1 MRATWNSMKVES
13 DYTGDVAEFRGTES
27 PTRLYF
33 REIGEAPLLTPR
45 EEVELANQLQ
55 RGIKAEERMAKA
67 RKRAKGKAKAPAALS
82 PAVRAKLKAQVEEGK
97 KARERLIKGN
107 LRLVVKIA
115 QDYAN
120 MGLPLLDLIS
130 EGNIGLVKAV
140 ERFNPN
146 KGAKLS
152 TYAAWWIKQA
162 VKRALSN
169 QGRTIRIPVH
179 MNDKISR
186 MRRIESQL
194 QEEFGREPTDEEL
207 AEELSVPQAKI
218 VRMRLAGNRATSL
231 NTKLQ
236 GDDGA
241 ELGDLVGDD
250 RTRTSADLI
259 EREELATKA
268 LRYLGTLD
276 ERERLILVMRFGLDG
291 QARRTLEE
299 VGEKFNVTR
308 ERIRQLQNVGLRN
321 LKLALESTAPDED
334 I

>member
-1 MRATWNSMKVES
+1 MLRHMKVES
-13 DYTGDVAEFRGTES
+13 VYSVPSDVRGAES
-27 PTRLYF
+27 PMRLYF
-33 REIGEAPLLTPR
+33 REIGEAPLLTPT

-55 RGIKAEERMAKA
+55 RGLRAQEKLDQS
-67 RKRAKGKAKAPAALS
+67 RKRARGKRKAAPLS
-82 PAVRAKLKAQVEEGK
+82 AQQRARTKDAVQVGK
-97 KARERLIKGN
+97 VARERLIKGN

-120 MGLPLLDLIS
+120 MGLPLLDLVS

-169 QGRTIRIPVH
+169 QGRTIRIPVR

-186 MRRIESQL
+186 MRRVEAQL
-194 QEEFGREPTDEEL
+194 HEEFGREPTDGEL
-207 AEELSVPQAKI
+207 AEELRVPETKI
-218 VRMRLAGNRATSL
+218 VRMRIAGNRATSL
-231 NTKLQ
+231 NAKLQ

-241 ELGDLVGDD
+241 ELGDLVGDE
-250 RTRTSADLI
+250 RSRTSSEII
-259 EREELATKA
+259 ERHELATKA
-268 LRYLGTLD
+268 LKYLERLD

-291 QARRTLEE
+291 RQRRTLEE

-308 ERIRQLQNVGLRN
+308 ERIRQLQNAGLRS
-321 LKLALESTAPDED
+321 LQLALDSATEEQP
-334 I
+334 

>member
-1 MRATWNSMKVES
+1 MKVES
-13 DYTGDVAEFRGTES
+13 VYTGMPVDFRATES

-33 REIGEAPLLTPR
+33 REIGEAPLLRPQ
-45 EEVELANQLQ
+45 EEVDLANRLQ
-55 RGIKAEERMAKA
+55 RGLKAEAKLA
-67 RKRAKGKAKAPAALS
+67 KSRKRGKAKAPPISANQK
-82 PAVRAKLKAQVEEGK
+82 AKLKAQIEDGRV
-97 KARERLIKGN
+97 AREKLIKGN

-186 MRRIESQL
+186 MSRVESQL

-207 AEELSVPQAKI
+207 AEELSIPQAKI
-218 VRMRLAGNRATSL
+218 IRMRLAGNRATSL
-231 NTKLQ
+231 NAKLQ

-241 ELGDLVGDD
+241 ELGDLVGDE

-268 LRYLGTLD
+268 LRYLEGLD
-276 ERERLILVMRFGLDG
+276 EREKLILIMRFGLDG
-291 QARRTLEE
+291 QQRRTLEE

-321 LKLALESTAPDED
+321 LKMALESPPSDG
-334 I
+334 

>member
-1 MRATWNSMKVES
+1 MRATWPSMKIETEYSSVP
-13 DYTGDVAEFRGTES
+13 AEYRGSES

-45 EEVELANQLQ
+45 EEVDLANQLQ
-55 RGIKAEERMAKA
+55 RGLKAEERLDKS
-67 RKRAKGKAKAPAALS
+67 RRRGKGKAKPVALGAAMK
-82 PAVRAKLKAQVEEGK
+82 AKLKAQVEEGK

-186 MRRIESQL
+186 MRRVESQL

-231 NTKLQ
+231 NAKLQ

-268 LRYLGTLD
+268 LRYLDSLD

-291 QARRTLEE
+291 QSRRTLEE

-321 LKLALESTAPDED
+321 LKLALESAAPAED
-334 I
+334 F

>member
-1 MRATWNSMKVES
+1 MKVES
-13 DYTGDVAEFRGTES
+13 VYTGMPVDFRATES

-33 REIGEAPLLTPR
+33 REIGEAPLLRPQ
-45 EEVELANQLQ
+45 EEVDLANRLQ
-55 RGIKAEERMAKA
+55 RGLKAEAKLA
-67 RKRAKGKAKAPAALS
+67 KSRKRGKAKAPPISANQK
-82 PAVRAKLKAQVEEGK
+82 AKLKAQIEDGRV
-97 KARERLIKGN
+97 AREKLIKGN

-186 MRRIESQL
+186 MRRVESQL

-207 AEELSVPQAKI
+207 AEELSIPQAKI
-218 VRMRLAGNRATSL
+218 IRMRLAGNRATSL
-231 NTKLQ
+231 NAKLQ

-241 ELGDLVGDD
+241 ELGDLVGDE

-268 LRYLGTLD
+268 LRYLEGLD
-276 ERERLILVMRFGLDG
+276 EREKLILIMRFGLDG
-291 QARRTLEE
+291 QQRRTLEE

-321 LKLALESTAPDED
+321 LKMALESPPSDG
-334 I
+334 

>member
-1 MRATWNSMKVES
+1 MKVES
-13 DYTGDVAEFRGTES
+13 VYTGVQADFRATES

-33 REIGEAPLLTPR
+33 REIGEAPLLRPQ
-45 EEVELANQLQ
+45 EEVDLANRLQ
-55 RGIKAEERMAKA
+55 RGLKAEAKLA
-67 RKRAKGKAKAPAALS
+67 KSRKRGKAKAPPISANQKAKFKTQIEDG
-82 PAVRAKLKAQVEEGK
+82 RA
-97 KARERLIKGN
+97 AREKLIKGN

-186 MRRIESQL
+186 MRRVESQL

-207 AEELSVPQAKI
+207 AEELSIPQAKI
-218 VRMRLAGNRATSL
+218 IRMRLAGNRATSL
-231 NTKLQ
+231 NAKLQ

-241 ELGDLVGDD
+241 ELGDLVGDE

-268 LRYLGTLD
+268 LRYLEGLD
-276 ERERLILVMRFGLDG
+276 ERERLILIMRFGLDG
-291 QARRTLEE
+291 HQRRTLEE

-321 LKLALESTAPDED
+321 LKMALESPPSDG
-334 I
+334 

>member
-1 MRATWNSMKVES
+1 MKVES
-13 DYTGDVAEFRGTES
+13 VYTGTPADLRSTES

-33 REIGEAPLLTPR
+33 REIGEAPLLRPQ
-45 EEVELANQLQ
+45 EEVDLANRLQ
-55 RGIKAEERMAKA
+55 RGLKAEAKLGKT
-67 RKRAKGKAKAPAALS
+67 RKRGKGKTTVSAPE
-82 PAVRAKLKAQVEEGK
+82 RARLKAQIDEGRA
-97 KARERLIKGN
+97 AREKLIKGN

-186 MRRIESQL
+186 MRRVESQL

-207 AEELSVPQAKI
+207 AEELSIPQAKI

-231 NTKLQ
+231 NAKLQ

-241 ELGDLVGDD
+241 ELGDLVGDE

-268 LRYLGTLD
+268 LRYLEGLD
-276 ERERLILVMRFGLDG
+276 ERERLILIMRFGLDG
-291 QARRTLEE
+291 QQRRTLEE

-321 LKLALESTAPDED
+321 LKLALENATTD
-334 I
+334 

>member
-1 MRATWNSMKVES
+1 MRATWSSMKIETEYSSVPVE
-13 DYTGDVAEFRGTES
+13 YRGSES

-33 REIGEAPLLTPR
+33 REIGEAPLLTPK

-55 RGIKAEERMAKA
+55 RGLKAEERIEKS
-67 RKRAKGKAKAPAALS
+67 RKRAKGKAKAVVPLSAAQ
-82 PAVRAKLKAQVEEGK
+82 KARFKAHVEEGR

-186 MRRIESQL
+186 MRRVESQL

-231 NTKLQ
+231 NAKLQ

-268 LRYLGTLD
+268 LRYLNSLD

-291 QARRTLEE
+291 QSRRTLEE

-321 LKLALESTAPDED
+321 LKQALESAAPAD
-334 I
+334 

>member
-1 MRATWNSMKVES
+1 MKATWFSMKIES
-13 DYTGDVAEFRGTES
+13 DYSSVPADFRGAES

-33 REIGEAPLLTPR
+33 REIGEASLLTPQ
-45 EEVELANQLQ
+45 EEVELANRLQ
-55 RGIKAEERMAKA
+55 RGLKAEEKLHKSRRRGKGAAK
-67 RKRAKGKAKAPAALS
+67 P
-82 PAVRAKLKAQVEEGK
+82 PTMTPQQRAKLKSQIDEGK
-97 KARERLIKGN
+97 QARERLIKGN

-186 MRRIESQL
+186 MRRVESQL

-250 RTRTSADLI
+250 RTRTSADLF

-268 LRYLGTLD
+268 LRYLEGLD

-291 QARRTLEE
+291 QSRRTLEE

-321 LKLALESTAPDED
+321 LKLALESATGEV
-334 I
+334 